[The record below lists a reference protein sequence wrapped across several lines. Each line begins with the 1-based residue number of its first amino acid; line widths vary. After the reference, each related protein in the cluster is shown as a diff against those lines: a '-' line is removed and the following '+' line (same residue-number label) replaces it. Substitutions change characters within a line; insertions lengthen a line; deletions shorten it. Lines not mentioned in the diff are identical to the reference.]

1 MAFGKKNLPS
11 VSPIDYNLCLLGL
24 SKSGKTTLIFEVLEK
39 LCPNGYLF
47 VETGRE
53 RGADAISG
61 IEYIN
66 CPTWSQ
72 EFDEANNA
80 VGFEELIN
88 DIVKNKNEEY
98 PNLKVLVVD
107 TQDQLAE
114 MAEAQIVKEYNR
126 KQKLE
131 NKPTVDSINAAYA
144 GYGRGES
151 KARELVSTME
161 DKLVSVGV
169 RVWYIGHA
177 KTKDVVDPITNTT
190 YTTITSQ
197 IPQSWFNSLKR
208 NLHFLGL
215 LYTNMNVVTEKKKVG
230 AGEKKFNTVTSE
242 ARKIRWRS
250 DNMVADCGSRF
261 ADIVEEIDCDADEFI
276 KALTDAIDAEIHK
289 SGMSDKQLKAEQKR
303 LDEAKAEKVAAN
315 IEAVANGEEL
325 ENITAQIMDF
335 ISENRYDK
343 DKIKPI
349 FSTLKKQGVKKP
361 TEITDLNVAK
371 EILALCK

>member
-11 VSPIDYNLCLLGL
+11 KSPVDYNLCLLGL
-24 SKSGKTTLIFEVLEK
+24 SKSGKTTLIFNVLEK
-39 LCPNGYLF
+39 LCPGGYLF

-53 RGADAISG
+53 RGADAITG

-80 VGFEELIN
+80 VGFAELIN

-98 PNLKVLVVD
+98 PDLKVLVID

-126 KQKLE
+126 KQKLD
-131 NKPTVDSINAAYA
+131 NKPTVDSINAAFA
-144 GYGRGES
+144 GYGRGEQ

-215 LYTNMNVVTEKKKVG
+215 LYTNMDVVTEKKKVG
-230 AGEKKFNTVTSE
+230 AGEKNFNTVTSE

-276 KALTDAIDAEIHK
+276 KALTDAIDAEIQK
-289 SGMSDKQLKAEQKR
+289 SGKSDKELKAEQKKA
-303 LDEAKAEKVAAN
+303 DEAKAKKIAKN
-315 IEAVANGEEL
+315 IEAVANDEKLEEVT
-325 ENITAQIMDF
+325 NAIMDW
-335 ISENRYDK
+335 ISDNRDDK
-343 DKIKPI
+343 EKLKPVLA
-349 FSTLKKQGVKKP
+349 SLKEHGSKKP
-361 TEITDLNVAK
+361 TEITDLEVAE
-371 EILALCK
+371 EIFTLCK